1 MSNINS
7 IHDNLERIGMI
18 GSPSTTTELTLD
30 ILQSAVNKK
39 LIGELAT
46 FKFTQDGK
54 DHYAI
59 GQITEVELR
68 NVWLEGASLRSI
80 ARQKGTVNP
89 VSEQQDTHVGKMT
102 ISAVFSQEREGFD
115 QSMLGT
121 VPATGTYIKI
131 ADDNLLQTLLEKQK
145 KQLFYLGNVYGSK
158 PLLPMTFRHFG
169 RGENGAGEA
178 YHIGVFGK
186 TGSGKSTLTKMILS
200 AYMRFPELGI
210 LILDPQGEFSK
221 DFRQNADNTAFQIPL
236 YDIAITHKGRNKIGV
251 LSVKNLILDT
261 WDLFEEILNESPF
274 FEKLTIP
281 KGYENYRIA
290 CETLKE
296 ELKKKG
302 VELVDLHKRETFD
315 LAFSILLDE
324 EYKKSQEDEKKTR
337 KKIMSIQQLIY
348 KGEKQRERF
357 DDALN
362 NADRDEFYQNYWL
375 PIGNLFKKQDNEEK
389 EQKIKRRTIAQSL
402 WWLLDSKSVLV
413 VDLSNEQADGIFW
426 NERIQSMVIK
436 RLLDSLIYLGGEK
449 YKKNEYLNT
458 LVVIDEA
465 HRLAKRE
472 NANDDT
478 EKSVKNILIRA
489 SRETRKYGLG
499 WMFISQTLA
508 SLDKEI
514 INQLRISFFGF
525 GLSMGTEF
533 QSLKELAGGD
543 ANALKLYQSF
553 RDPHS
558 TLNPKNKQYSF
569 MTIGPVSPLSFAGTP
584 LFFTAFNDI
593 RAFLEKNELQKR

>member
-7 IHDNLERIGMI
+7 IHDHLERIGMI

-46 FKFTQDGK
+46 FKFMQDGK

-89 VSEQQDTHVGKMT
+89 VSEQQDTHIGQMT
-102 ISAVFSQEREGFD
+102 VSAVFSQESEGFE

-131 ADDNLLQTLLEKQK
+131 ASDELLQKLLEKQQR
-145 KQLFYLGNVYGSK
+145 QLFYLGNVYGST

-186 TGSGKSTLTKMILS
+186 TGSGKSTLTKMVLS

-221 DFRQNADNTAFQIPL
+221 DFNSNTSEDFKVPLKEIAQNNNKKTVVISVRNFVLDRWELFEQILGESSFFERLSIPKKGENRDLACRLLIEHLKHRRNITLNNLHTREAFNAAWQILQDPNIQTIFYRTKDSRDRFNTTIQNADA
-236 YDIAITHKGRNKIGV
+236 
-251 LSVKNLILDT
+251 
-261 WDLFEEILNESPF
+261 
-274 FEKLTIP
+274 
-281 KGYENYRIA
+281 EN
-290 CETLKE
+290 
-296 ELKKKG
+296 
-302 VELVDLHKRETFD
+302 
-315 LAFSILLDE
+315 
-324 EYKKSQEDEKKTR
+324 
-337 KKIMSIQQLIY
+337 
-348 KGEKQRERF
+348 
-357 DDALN
+357 
-362 NADRDEFYQNYWL
+362 FYTEYWL
-375 PIGNLFKKQDNEEK
+375 PVANLFS
-389 EQKIKRRTIAQSL
+389 EQRQGARKVEDALK
-402 WWLLDSKSVLV
+402 WLINPNPENGVRPILV
-413 VDLSNEQADGIFW
+413 IDLSKEKAEGMYW
-426 NERIQSMVIK
+426 NERIQALVIK
-436 RLLDSLIYLGGEK
+436 RLLQGLNSSAEYH
-449 YKKNEYLNT
+449 YKSNQNLNT
-458 LVVIDEA
+458 MVVIDEA
-465 HRLAKRE
+465 HRLAPKDNPE
-472 NANDDT
+472 DYVL
-478 EKSVKNILIRA
+478 KSVKSIFIDSILT
-489 SRETRKYGLG
+489 TRKYGLG
-499 WMFISQTLA
+499 WFFISQTL
-508 SLDKEI
+508 SSIDKTI
-514 INQLRISFFGF
+514 VNQLRISFFGF
-525 GLSMGTEF
+525 GLSMGMEF

-593 RAFLEKNELQKR
+593 KTFLERNGLQKQ

>member
-7 IHDNLERIGMI
+7 IHDHLERIGMI

-46 FKFTQDGK
+46 FKFIQDGK

-89 VSEQQDTHVGKMT
+89 VSEQQDTHIGQMT
-102 ISAVFSQEREGFD
+102 VSAVFSQESEGFE

-131 ADDNLLQTLLEKQK
+131 ASDELLQKLLEKQQR
-145 KQLFYLGNVYGSK
+145 QLFYLGNVYGST

-186 TGSGKSTLTKMILS
+186 TGSGKSTLTKMVLS

-221 DFRQNADNTAFQIPL
+221 DFNSNTSEDFKVPLKEIAQNN
-236 YDIAITHKGRNKIGV
+236 NKKTVV

-296 ELKKKG
+296 ELKKKDIKLA
-302 VELVDLHKRETFD
+302 EIYKRETFD

-324 EYKKSQEDEKKTR
+324 EYKKNQEDDKKTR

-362 NADRDEFYQNYWL
+362 SANREEFYKDYWL
-375 PIGNLFKKQDNEEK
+375 PIGNLFKEQDSEEK
-389 EQKIKRRTIAQSL
+389 EQKSKRRTIAQAL
-402 WWLLDSKSVLV
+402 WWLLSSKSVLV

-426 NERIQSMVIK
+426 NERIQAMVIK
-436 RLLDSLIYLGGEK
+436 RLLDSLIHLGGEK

-472 NANDDT
+472 SVNDDT

-525 GLSMGTEF
+525 GLSMGMEF

-593 RAFLEKNELQKR
+593 KTFLERNGLQKQ

>member
-1 MSNINS
+1 
-7 IHDNLERIGMI
+7 MI

-46 FKFTQDGK
+46 FKFLQDGK

-89 VSEQQDTHVGKMT
+89 VSEQQDTHIGKM
-102 ISAVFSQEREGFD
+102 IVSAVFSQNSDGFE

-131 ADDNLLQTLLEKQK
+131 ADDSLLQTLLEKQK
-145 KQLFYLGNVYGSK
+145 QQIFYLGHVYGSK

-221 DFRQNADNTAFQIPL
+221 DFSSNNSEEFKVPLKEIAQSHKKQAVVISVRNLVLDRWELFEQILGESSFFERLSMPKGENRDLACGLLIENLRKHKVTLSKLHTRESFDKAWQILRDPNVQTIFYRSQNSRDRFNTTIQNADTDNFYTEQWLPVANLFSEQRQNAR
-236 YDIAITHKGRNKIGV
+236 K
-251 LSVKNLILDT
+251 
-261 WDLFEEILNESPF
+261 
-274 FEKLTIP
+274 
-281 KGYENYRIA
+281 
-290 CETLKE
+290 
-296 ELKKKG
+296 
-302 VELVDLHKRETFD
+302 VE
-315 LAFSILLDE
+315 
-324 EYKKSQEDEKKTR
+324 
-337 KKIMSIQQLIY
+337 
-348 KGEKQRERF
+348 
-357 DDALN
+357 DALK
-362 NADRDEFYQNYWL
+362 WL
-375 PIGNLFKKQDNEEK
+375 IDSNPRNGVRPI
-389 EQKIKRRTIAQSL
+389 
-402 WWLLDSKSVLV
+402 LV
-413 VDLSNEQADGIFW
+413 IDLSKEKAEGMYW
-426 NERIQSMVIK
+426 NERIQALVIK
-436 RLLDSLIYLGGEK
+436 RLLQGLNSIAENY
-449 YKKNEYLNT
+449 YKSNQNLNT
-458 LVVIDEA
+458 MVVVDEA
-465 HRLAKRE
+465 HRLAPKDNPE
-472 NANDDT
+472 DDVL
-478 EKSVKNILIRA
+478 KSVKSIFIDSILT
-489 SRETRKYGLG
+489 TRKYGLG
-499 WMFISQTLA
+499 WFFISQTL
-508 SLDKEI
+508 SSIDKTI

-525 GLSMGTEF
+525 GLSMGAEF
-533 QSLKELAGGD
+533 QSLRELAGGD

-553 RDPHS
+553 KDPHS

-584 LFFTAFNDI
+584 LFFTAFNNI
-593 RAFLEKNELQKR
+593 KEFLEKNTLLNQHSMFEG